1 MLCRMLCRMLCWI
14 AVLDCCAAACADCWA
29 RHSFLFYSVPLPQL
43 LEDIGALNEQE
54 HLTSLGRH
62 LAALPLP
69 PALGKMLLYGVLFSC
84 LDPILTVAC
93 CMAYRWVLVGAGGWV
108 GVGGWPGGWVGG
120 WVGAACGPLRAPP
133 VSFPATYTNAMHCL
147 PGCPPGC
154 LCACRDPWVL
164 PAAADAR
171 RQATLTRARLSSDA
185 GGASDHLA
193 AIKAYNQWKGA
204 SAVSGWP
211 RTSSCWLP
219 AAVAAWAAW
228 AAWAAGARSRHCF
241 GSSALCSALTTTRQP
256 AAG

>member
-84 LDPILTVAC
+84 LDPVLTVAC

-108 GVGGWPGGWVGG
+108 GVGAWPGGWVGG
-120 WVGAACGPLRAPP
+120 WALHVACCVRRKFLFPPPMPMQCTACLAARLAACVPAGTLGCSPRRPTRGGRPPSPAP
-133 VSFPATYTNAMHCL
+133 A
-147 PGCPPGC
+147 
-154 LCACRDPWVL
+154 
-164 PAAADAR
+164 
-171 RQATLTRARLSSDA
+171 
-185 GGASDHLA
+185 
-193 AIKAYNQWKGA
+193 
-204 SAVSGWP
+204 
-211 RTSSCWLP
+211 
-219 AAVAAWAAW
+219 
-228 AAWAAGARSRHCF
+228 
-241 GSSALCSALTTTRQP
+241 
-256 AAG
+256 

>member
-1 MLCRMLCRMLCWI
+1 LLGPSL
-14 AVLDCCAAACADCWA
+14 LPL
-29 RHSFLFYSVPLPQL
+29 LFSPVPLPQL

-120 WVGAACGPLRAPP
+120 WVGAACGLLHAPQI
-133 VSFPATYTNAMHCL
+133 SFPATYTNAMHCL

-154 LCACRDPWVL
+154 LRACRDPWVL

-228 AAWAAGARSRHCF
+228 AAWRQEQALFWQQRSVQCLDYNSPACRWLMDRLLPCPAPLYR
-241 GSSALCSALTTTRQP
+241 ALPPCLP
-256 AAG
+256 AARR

>member
-1 MLCRMLCRMLCWI
+1 MLCRMLCWI

-120 WVGAACGPLRAPP
+120 WVGGRCMWPAACAA
-133 VSFPATYTNAMHCL
+133 SFFSRHLYQCNA
-147 PGCPPGC
+147 
-154 LCACRDPWVL
+154 L
-164 PAAADAR
+164 PA
-171 RQATLTRARLSSDA
+171 
-185 GGASDHLA
+185 
-193 AIKAYNQWKGA
+193 
-204 SAVSGWP
+204 
-211 RTSSCWLP
+211 WLP
-219 AAVAAWAAW
+219 AWLPVCLQGPLGAPRGGRRA
-228 AAWAAGARSRHCF
+228 AAGHPHPRPPEQRR
-241 GSSALCSALTTTRQP
+241 GGRL
-256 AAG
+256 